1 LSASRNPLSD
11 HVADPL
17 PRLRERLADEYGG
30 SVSTETIDRAAVE
43 ALDDLSSARVR
54 DFVPVF
60 AWRRARARLRRS
72 TT

>member
-1 LSASRNPLSD
+1 VTD

-17 PRLRERLADEYGG
+17 PRLREQLADEYRGT
-30 SVSTETIDRAAVE
+30 VSTETIDRAAVE
-43 ALDDLSSARVR
+43 ALGELSNARIR

-72 TT
+72 AP